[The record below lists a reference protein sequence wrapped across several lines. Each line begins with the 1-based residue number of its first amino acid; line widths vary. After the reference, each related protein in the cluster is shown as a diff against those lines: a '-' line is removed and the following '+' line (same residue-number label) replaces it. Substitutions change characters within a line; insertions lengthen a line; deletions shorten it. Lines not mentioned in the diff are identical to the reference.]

1 MCWTV
6 VVPNG
11 IGGYLPMMIDEH
23 SMMCDLVRPDSVPV
37 DRDFVST
44 DVCGD
49 DRFSPGVTESA
60 TLNRQTDLDSHG
72 EVLWEC
78 LSVWEYSSVACLSD
92 CSAFGCPYVGFAGVS
107 GYGQPRLLFE
117 DADLASGL

>member
-1 MCWTV
+1 M
-6 VVPNG
+6 P
-11 IGGYLPMMIDEH
+11 
-23 SMMCDLVRPDSVPV
+23 
-37 DRDFVST
+37 T

-49 DRFSPGVTESA
+49 DRFSPGVTERT

-78 LSVWEYSSVACLSD
+78 LSVREYSSVTCLLDWRSILRFI
-92 CSAFGCPYVGFAGVS
+92 ALVGFAGIS
-107 GYGQPRLLFE
+107 GYGRPSLLFE